1 MIAELLDRRVLG
13 AVRFVDAVTGLE
25 VAVPLQVTSPGV
37 RWIWNR
43 RGWGVIADAPGLHH
57 HTETFPA
64 PPAGDAIGSRRVEL
78 GIVDPS
84 GAYLARRV
92 TIALPR
98 DPDPEH
104 AAAPGSLFRPVEAR
118 MFRSP
123 AAGVS
128 LAWAVVRVSV
138 SAAGTGRGLGG
149 VLVRVLR
156 GAAAP
161 VVMASGMSDRRGE
174 ALVAVPGVPVT
185 TFGSGANVL
194 ATEVSVTLQAIVDP
208 DGREPPDPDD
218 LETRLGAPG
227 IRSASVEDVALASG
241 RTVVQAIAVT
251 L

>member
-1 MIAELLDRRVLG
+1 
-13 AVRFVDAVTGLE
+13 
-25 VAVPLQVTSPGV
+25 
-37 RWIWNR
+37 
-43 RGWGVIADAPGLHH
+43 
-57 HTETFPA
+57 
-64 PPAGDAIGSRRVEL
+64 
-78 GIVDPS
+78 
-84 GAYLARRV
+84 
-92 TIALPR
+92 
-98 DPDPEH
+98 
-104 AAAPGSLFRPVEAR
+104 

-123 AAGVS
+123 AAGFS

-138 SAAGTGRGLGG
+138 SAADTGRGLGG

-156 GAAAP
+156 GAAPA
-161 VVMASGMSDRRGE
+161 VMASGMSDRRGE

-227 IRSASVEDVALASG
+227 IRSASVADVALASG